1 MVMWEKRYQVP
12 ESNQKRDSWSQ
23 KKLLKL
29 QHRHVYISKMVIFSF
44 KNSIFAQNWLTNI
57 SEKGY
62 KNKIDD
68 ENTGRYQT
76 SDIRGHPA
84 SGHLKTDDSDSSN
97 DGDDDKYV
105 VYGYAKNEKTGSG
118 NEDNESDSKD
128 QENDKECMNYLQ
140 TYAVGKYQLENSD
153 FFFRGFRKKS
163 KLGNNQQLIIVR

>member
-1 MVMWEKRYQVP
+1 MGKTVP
-12 ESNQKRDSWSQ
+12 GTGKQSETRQ
-23 KKLLKL
+23 LK
-29 QHRHVYISKMVIFSF
+29 SKEIIKTSTPSRLHLKNGNFEF
-44 KNSIFAQNWLTNI
+44 TNSIFAQNWLTNI

-105 VYGYAKNEKTGSG
+105 VYGYVKNEKAGSDH
-118 NEDNESDSKD
+118 EDSESDSKD
-128 QENDKECMNYLQ
+128 HDNDKECMNYLQ
-140 TYAVGKYQLENSD
+140 IYAFGEYQLEKRGWKKSD
-153 FFFRGFRKKS
+153 FSRCS
-163 KLGNNQQLIIVR
+163 KEV